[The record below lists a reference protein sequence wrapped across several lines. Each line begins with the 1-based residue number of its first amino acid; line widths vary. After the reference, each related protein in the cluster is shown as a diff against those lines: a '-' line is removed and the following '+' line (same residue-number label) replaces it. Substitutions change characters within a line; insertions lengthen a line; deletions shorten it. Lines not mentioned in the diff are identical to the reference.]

1 MSKQEK
7 DWGKIKEELESAEA
21 LVDKATEEG
30 LNVSTEPFSDVPS
43 DADADAD
50 LDANALEHPSY
61 DVLEQ
66 KLTDAEKQ
74 AHENWEKVVRVTAE
88 MDNLRRRSER
98 DVANAHRYGLEK
110 FIKTLLPVVDSLEQA
125 EILADKHSD
134 ASMHEGIQL
143 TMKLLLDMLEKANV
157 EQMNPVGDVFN
168 PELHEAMTMQ
178 VSPDAAPNTVLT
190 VFQKGYKL
198 NDRVIRAARVI
209 VAK

>member
-21 LVDKATEEG
+21 GAEAVAED
-30 LNVSTEPFSDVPS
+30 VPTEPLP
-43 DADADAD
+43 DAEADTDAGFDA
-50 LDANALEHPSY
+50 LDHPSY
-61 DVLEQ
+61 EELEQ
-66 KLTDAEKQ
+66 KLTDAEQKT
-74 AHENWEKVVRVTAE
+74 HENWEKVVRVTAE

-110 FIKTLLPVVDSLEQA
+110 FINTLLPVVDSLEQA
-125 EILADKHSD
+125 ELLANQHGDT
-134 ASMHEGIQL
+134 AMHEGIQL
-143 TMKLLLDMLEKANV
+143 TMKLLLDMLGKANV
-157 EQMNPVGDVFN
+157 EQLNPVGDVFN

-178 VSPDAAPNTVLT
+178 ESPDAAPNTVLT

-198 NDRVIRAARVI
+198 NSRVIRAARVI

>member
-21 LVDKATEEG
+21 SAESVTEEG
-30 LNVSTEPFSDVPS
+30 LDVPTEPFLDIDTDTDIDKNI
-43 DADADAD
+43 DA
-50 LDANALEHPSY
+50 LDHPSY
-61 DVLEQ
+61 EALEQ
-66 KLTDAEKQ
+66 KLTDAEQKV
-74 AHENWEKVVRVTAE
+74 HENWEKVVRITAE

-98 DVANAHRYGLEK
+98 DVSNAHRYGLEK

-125 EILADKHSD
+125 ELLAEKQGDS
-134 ASMHEGIQL
+134 AMHEGIQL
-143 TMKLLLDMLEKANV
+143 TMKLLVDMLGKSNV

-178 VSPDAAPNTVLT
+178 ASPEATPNTVLT

>member
-43 DADADAD
+43 DADAD

>member
-21 LVDKATEEG
+21 LVDRATEEG
-30 LNVSTEPFSDVPS
+30 LDVATEPFSDVPS
-43 DADADAD
+43 DAD
-50 LDANALEHPSY
+50 LDRDALEHPSY

-74 AHENWEKVVRVTAE
+74 AHENWDKVVRVTAE

-98 DVANAHRYGLEK
+98 DVTNAHRYGLEK
-110 FIKTLLPVVDSLEQA
+110 YIKMLLPVVDSLEQA
-125 EILADKHSD
+125 ELLADKHSD
-134 ASMHEGIQL
+134 AAMHEGIQL
-143 TMKLLLDMLEKANV
+143 TMKLLVDMLDKANV

-178 VSPDAAPNTVLT
+178 VSPDAVPNTVLT

>member
-21 LVDKATEEG
+21 HVEAIAEEG
-30 LNVSTEPFSDVPS
+30 VDVPTEPFSDTH
-43 DADADAD
+43 AETEA
-50 LDANALEHPSY
+50 LDHPSY
-61 DVLEQ
+61 EALEQ
-66 KLTDAEKQ
+66 KLTESEQKT
-74 AHENWEKVVRVTAE
+74 HENWEKVVRVTAE

-110 FIKTLLPVVDSLEQA
+110 FINTLLPVVDSLEQA
-125 EILADKHSD
+125 ELLANQHGDS
-134 ASMHEGIQL
+134 AMHEGIQL
-143 TMKLLLDMLEKANV
+143 TMKLLVDMLEKANV
-157 EQMNPVGDVFN
+157 EQLNPIGDVFN

-178 VSPDAAPNTVLT
+178 ASPDATPNTILT

>member
-7 DWGKIKEELESAEA
+7 DWGKIKEELESAET
-21 LVDKATEEG
+21 LVDRATEEG
-30 LNVSTEPFSDVPS
+30 LDVSTEPFSDAPS
-43 DADADAD
+43 DAD
-50 LDANALEHPSY
+50 LDVDALEHPSY

-134 ASMHEGIQL
+134 TAMHEGIQL
-143 TMKLLLDMLEKANV
+143 TMKLLVDMLEKANV

>member
-7 DWGKIKEELESAEA
+7 DWGKIKEEHEQVEAVAE
-21 LVDKATEEG
+21 TMP
-30 LNVSTEPFSDVPS
+30 TEPLP
-43 DADADAD
+43 DAETEVE
-50 LDANALEHPSY
+50 LDGLEHPSY
-61 DVLEQ
+61 EALEDKLTEAEQ
-66 KLTDAEKQ
+66 KV
-74 AHENWEKVVRVTAE
+74 HENWEKVVRVTAE

-110 FIKTLLPVVDSLEQA
+110 FINSLLPVVDSLEQA
-125 EILADKHSD
+125 ELLADQHGDK
-134 ASMHEGIQL
+134 AMHEGIQL
-143 TMKLLLDMLEKANV
+143 TMKLLVGMLEKSNV
-157 EQMNPVGDVFN
+157 EQLNPVGDTFN

-178 VSPDAAPNTVLT
+178 ESPDAAPNTVLT

>member
-21 LVDKATEEG
+21 FVDAATEEG
-30 LNVSTEPFSDVPS
+30 LDVPTEPFSDVPS
-43 DADADAD
+43 DADVG
-50 LDANALEHPSY
+50 LDALEHPSY

-74 AHENWEKVVRVTAE
+74 AHDNWEKVVRVTAE

-98 DVANAHRYGLEK
+98 DVANAHRFGLEK

-125 EILADKHSD
+125 ELLADKHSD
-134 ASMHEGIQL
+134 AAMHEGIQL
-143 TMKLLLDMLEKANV
+143 TMKLLVDMLEKANV
-157 EQMNPVGDVFN
+157 QQMNPVGDVFN
-168 PELHEAMTMQ
+168 PEMHEAMTMQ
-178 VSPDAAPNTVLT
+178 VSPDAEPNTVLT

>member
-7 DWGKIKEELESAEA
+7 DWGKIKEELESAEVF
-21 LVDKATEEG
+21 VDGATEEG
-30 LNVSTEPFSDVPS
+30 LDVPTEPFSDAPS
-43 DADADAD
+43 DAD

-66 KLTDAEKQ
+66 KLTDAEKK
-74 AHENWEKVVRVTAE
+74 AHENWEKMVRVTAE

-134 ASMHEGIQL
+134 TAMHEGIQL
-143 TMKLLLDMLEKANV
+143 TMKLLVDMLEKANV